1 MKTHALSHRTLAR
14 LIGLP
19 AAALLLALGGCAK
32 SPDGGGAA
40 ATPAPFTGTVHE
52 VKMRGTAKGYFY
64 EPAQLMI
71 KKGDKVHFVMV
82 DGGPHNVNFGGQNI
96 PAAAKVL
103 LEKDGKLLGVMLQA
117 PGQSYDIEF
126 NSRYPIGDYNYVCD
140 PHAALGMKGKIV
152 VTP

>member
-1 MKTHALSHRTLAR
+1 MKAYVLSHHSIAH

-19 AAALLLALGGCAK
+19 AAALLLALGGCSK
-32 SPDGGGAA
+32 SPSGGAP

-71 KKGDKVHFVMV
+71 KKGDKVRFTMV
-82 DGGPHNVNFGGQNI
+82 DGGPHNVNFTGQNI
-96 PAAAKVL
+96 PGPAKVL
-103 LEKDGKLLGVMLQA
+103 LEGEGKMLGAMLQA
-117 PGQSYDIEF
+117 PGQTYDVEF
-126 NSRYPIGDYNYVCD
+126 GERFPIGDYNYVCD